1 MFVDVSTLRALSHRL
16 AMGDYPRW
24 VNRAD
29 VDSQAMFSA
38 YMQYRAANALSDDA
52 TETEWQ
58 PEWWGHLHMIHHRV
72 SHVHKNIL
80 RPETGGV
87 KGRECTQ
94 GACSRCEGG
103 VGGYQFRW
111 YSPFLGEVLQQAEE
125 RRTMDGARARARQ
138 GEPEARVS
146 LFGSGASECARHPER
161 SA

>member
-103 VGGYQFRW
+103 VGGYQLRC
-111 YSPFLGEVLQQAEE
+111 YSPFWAKFYNKLKREGPWTAPEPAPGKRNLKQEFRFWV
-125 RRTMDGARARARQ
+125 RR
-138 GEPEARVS
+138 
-146 LFGSGASECARHPER
+146 
-161 SA
+161 